1 MDGNNHQQPGLG
13 WLANRLAG
21 TGLGL
26 LRNRSELLTVEWQI
40 EKVHLTELFV
50 WVVGLLFLGMMGMML
65 VTALIIFLFAAEL
78 RLYVAGV
85 FALLTLGGAT
95 AAAFNV
101 KTMLKREAFSETV
114 RQINK
119 DGIWAESLK

>member
-13 WLANRLAG
+13 SLASRLAG

-26 LRNRSELLTVEWQI
+26 LRNRSELLAVEWQI

-65 VTALIIFLFAAEL
+65 LTAIIIFLFQVEL
-78 RLYVAGV
+78 RLYVAGA
-85 FALLTLGGAT
+85 FALLYLGGAT
-95 AAAFNV
+95 AVAFTI

-119 DGIWAESLK
+119 DSLWAESLK